1 MKNRNIVFT
10 KPDTAEVVDR
20 PMPKVKAGEVINY
33 TIKVKNNGNVVLTNV
48 VVEDAKLN
56 KTWKE
61 TSLAIGDTKT
71 YTVSYTVTDADVAA
85 GKVANSVTAKA
96 DPVVDPK
103 DPDGDPS
110 KEMSILEDMS
120 AMGLDAIAVV
130 PMGEDSVV
138 PLLKQYV
145 SEGTPIVTFDGKV
158 SDPDAVSAAV
168 QFDFAQ
174 CGVDLGKMIEK
185 YVTETGRF
193 DGSTKLRTAVI
204 DLPVSVTVG
213 VPIMDNCVKYL
224 EDAGVIAEQGT
235 HEELLA
241 LEGKAKALDEQ
252 TKTLSAKLKAEQT
265 ANDKLRTELENIN
278 NAWSKKLQ
286 AVDNVLHSV
295 PELDLSVLKKAME
308 SIDTFTTVV
317 VQHWL
322 CVGGVLLFCLIS
334 SCASV
339 YVAWKFHDYDGVM
352 SLLTAINNNLI
363 GGLNGLADLINQQ

>member
-1 MKNRNIVFT
+1 MKKTFAILMALMMALGLLAGCGQ
-10 KPDTAEVVDR
+10 TAEPAADEGGDAAPASYKIGVIPYYARDDFYKDLETGVR
-20 PMPKVKAGEVINY
+20 NKAAELGIELVY
-33 TIKVKNNGNVVLTNV
+33 Q
-48 VVEDAKLN
+48 
-56 KTWKE
+56 
-61 TSLAIGDTKT
+61 
-71 YTVSYTVTDADVAA
+71 
-85 GKVANSVTAKA
+85 
-96 DPVVDPK
+96 

-193 DGSTKLRTAVI
+193 DGSTKMRTAVI

-224 EDAGVIAEQGT
+224 EDAGVIEVVSRQDGKADRNTAMGVMENILSAENGNI
-235 HEELLA
+235 ELLIGFNYDA
-241 LEGKAKALDEQ
+241 C
-252 TKTLSAKLKAEQT
+252 
-265 ANDKLRTELENIN
+265 
-278 NAWSKKLQ
+278 
-286 AVDNVLHSV
+286 
-295 PELDLSVLKKAME
+295 M
-308 SIDTFTTVV
+308 
-317 VQHWL
+317 
-322 CVGGVLLFCLIS
+322 GGVQAAEAYGLT
-334 SCASV
+334 ADDM
-339 YVAWKFHDYDGVM
+339 VAFSQLWGTEAFEHLEKDDSMWKGGLAYSPVVMGETAVQACYD
-352 SLLTAINNNLI
+352 LLTGNASSKDYVCEPTFLTHDNI
-363 GGLNGLADLINQQ
+363 GSFDWQSIIAARG